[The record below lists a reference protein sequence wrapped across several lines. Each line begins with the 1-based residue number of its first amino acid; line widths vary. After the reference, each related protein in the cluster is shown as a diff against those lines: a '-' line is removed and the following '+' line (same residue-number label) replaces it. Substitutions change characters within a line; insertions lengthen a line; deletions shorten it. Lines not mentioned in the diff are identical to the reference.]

1 MAMVHSRCMTSAD
14 QDIDVRERKHQTRAR
29 RARFVGRLLIPVMGL
44 LISASLWSDPRIA
57 AELERGL
64 AMFATLTGTND
75 DVQAEAAP
83 VVGKNNLPSVSQLP
97 KSRVKVNRLP

>member
-1 MAMVHSRCMTSAD
+1 MSSAD
-14 QDIDVRERKHQTRAR
+14 QEFDLRERKHQARAR

-64 AMFATLTGTND
+64 MVVAQLTGSNAD
-75 DVQAEAAP
+75 DEKAQPAP
-83 VVGKNNLPSVSQLP
+83 VVDKNNLPSVSQLP
-97 KSRVKVNRLP
+97 KSRIKVNRLP

>member
-1 MAMVHSRCMTSAD
+1 MTSAD
-14 QDIDVRERKHQTRAR
+14 QDIDVRERKHQARAR

-64 AMFATLTGTND
+64 LVVSQLTGSD
-75 DVQAEAAP
+75 DDAHPETAP
-83 VVGKNNLPSVSQLP
+83 IVDKNNLPSVSQLP
-97 KSRVKVNRLP
+97 KSRIKVNRLP